1 MIRRIVPSPS
11 PSPAHVAAALAALS
25 LAWAGCAG
33 PTYVRGSEMKD
44 LDEYAM
50 STGLDKKDLE
60 GLFEENWKS
69 LTDGGLYGRWRTG
82 AEGGDV
88 ARVAVFP
95 FANETSE
102 HIDGPLDALL
112 SKVETRLVNSGFVDV
127 ISRERQKELVEELR
141 TQSSAA
147 FDPAKAGA
155 LGRQMG
161 ARYFIT
167 GKVHDSAERTGGE
180 RRVQYFLFMQVVDV
194 ETGGIRW
201 QNEAGLTKGLVN

>member
-1 MIRRIVPSPS
+1 MKNPGKTPLSAALCFV
-11 PSPAHVAAALAALS
+11 AALASS
-25 LAWAGCAG
+25 LGCAG

-50 STGLDKKDLE
+50 STGLDRKDLE
-60 GLFEENWKS
+60 ALFDKNWKS
-69 LTDGGLYGRWRTG
+69 MTESGIYGRWQKSSE
-82 AEGGDV
+82 AGDLPRL
-88 ARVAVFP
+88 AIFP

-102 HIDGPLDALL
+102 HIDSQLDALL
-112 SKVETRLVNSGFVDV
+112 SKVETRMVNSGFVEV
-127 ISRERQKELVEELR
+127 ISRERQKQLVEELR

-147 FDPAKAGA
+147 FDPSKAGA

-161 ARYFIT
+161 ARYFVT
-167 GKVHDSAERTGGE
+167 GKIHDSAEKTGGE
-180 RRVQYFLFMQVVDV
+180 RRVQYFMFMQVVDV